1 MKPGLLIHRAGRVLA
16 LGLTLGLALLLG
28 WAMLDLPS
36 AAVRLPEQVA
46 ARLAETG
53 VSHPVTAVLLD
64 FRSYDT
70 LLEVGVLLLAVIGV
84 LATRAEVRDD
94 VEPAPEPMLLALARV
109 TVPLMVVVA
118 GYLLWAG
125 AHRPGGAFQAGA
137 VLAAAGVLLR
147 LAGRLPAWATPG
159 LTMRLGLT
167 AGLLI
172 FLLVA
177 AGVMVGD
184 VPLLDYPPDLA
195 GGLILLIEA
204 GLAVSIGLTLAGLFL
219 SAPTPGAHRE
229 DPS

>member
-1 MKPGLLIHRAGRVLA
+1 MKPGLLIRRAGRVLA
-16 LGLTLGLALLLG
+16 LGFSLGLALLLG
-28 WAMLDLPS
+28 RAMLDLPP
-36 AAVRLPEQVA
+36 AEIRLPEQVA
-46 ARLAETG
+46 ERLAETG

-64 FRSYDT
+64 FRGYDT

-84 LATRAEVRDD
+84 LAMRADVRDGA
-94 VEPAPEPMLLALARV
+94 EPAPEPVLLALARV
-109 TVPLMVVVA
+109 TFPLMVVVA

-159 LTMRLGLT
+159 FTMRLGL
-167 AGLLI
+167 AVGLLI
-172 FLLVA
+172 FLIVA
-177 AGVMVGD
+177 AGVMVGG
-184 VPLLDYPPDLA
+184 VTLLDYPRELA

-219 SAPTPGAHRE
+219 SAPAPGAHRE
-229 DPS
+229 DRS

>member
-1 MKPGLLIHRAGRVLA
+1 MRPGPIHRTGRVLA
-16 LGLTLGLALLLG
+16 LGLILGLALLLV
-28 WAMLDLPS
+28 WAMLDLPPS
-36 AAVRLPEQVA
+36 EVRLPEQVA

-64 FRSYDT
+64 FRGYDT
-70 LLEVGVLLLAVIGV
+70 LLEVGVLLLAMIGV
-84 LATRAEVRDD
+84 LGTRSAGKDEA
-94 VEPAPEPMLLALARV
+94 EPAPEPVLLALARV
-109 TVPLMVVVA
+109 TIPLMVVVA
-118 GYLLWAG
+118 GFLLWAG

-137 VLAAAGVLLR
+137 VLAATGVLLR
-147 LAGRLPAWATPG
+147 LAGRLPAWTTPG
-159 LTMRLGLT
+159 FATRLGLT

-195 GGLILLIEA
+195 GGLILLVEA

-219 SAPTPGAHRE
+219 SAPAPGAHRE

>member
-1 MKPGLLIHRAGRVLA
+1 MIPGSIKRAGRVLA
-16 LGLTLGLALLLG
+16 LGLSLGLALLLV
-28 WAMLDLPS
+28 WAMLDLPPS
-36 AAVRLPEQVA
+36 AVRLPEQVA

-84 LATRAEVRDD
+84 LAMRADVRDRAELT
-94 VEPAPEPMLLALARV
+94 PEPVLLALARV

-147 LAGRLPAWATPG
+147 LAGRLPAWAIPG
-159 LTMRLGLT
+159 FRTRLGLT
-167 AGLLI
+167 VGFLI
-172 FLLVA
+172 FLAVA
-177 AGVMVGD
+177 AGVMVGG
-184 VPLLDYPPDLA
+184 VTLLDYPPDLA

-204 GLAVSIGLTLAGLFL
+204 GLTISIGLTLAGLFL
-219 SAPTPGAHRE
+219 SAPAPGANRE